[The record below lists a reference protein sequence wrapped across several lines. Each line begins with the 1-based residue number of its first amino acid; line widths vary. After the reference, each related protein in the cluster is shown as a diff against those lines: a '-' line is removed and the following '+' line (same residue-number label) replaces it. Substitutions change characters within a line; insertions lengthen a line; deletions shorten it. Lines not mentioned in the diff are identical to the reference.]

1 MFLDLIFDF
10 LGDAADA
17 VISGAVEAFSGSEVL
32 GEMAAELAAELGTAA
47 VAVGAGAVALG
58 AVAAFAE
65 LTAETLKKFIQ
76 SKQIADQIVDA
87 LNNDPVTRAC
97 LTENKLENA
106 PKYKISDISDMH
118 RKVEN
123 VEKTADG
130 QEVVTIRVT
139 HPISLVYTD
148 VCVAANTC
156 KGIYKGMEF

>member
-17 VISGAVEAFSGSEVL
+17 VISAAVEAFSGPEVL
-32 GEMAAELAAELGTAA
+32 GELAAELGTAA
-47 VAVGAGAVALG
+47 VAIGAGAVALG

-65 LTAETLKKFIQ
+65 LTAEKLKKFIH
-76 SKQIADQIVDA
+76 SKQIADQIVDI
-87 LNNDPVTRAC
+87 LNNDPVTMAC

-106 PKYKISDISDMH
+106 PKYKIRDML

-130 QEVVTIRVT
+130 QTVVTIRAT
-139 HPISLVYTD
+139 HPISQVYTD

-156 KGIYKGMEF
+156 KGIYKGMEI